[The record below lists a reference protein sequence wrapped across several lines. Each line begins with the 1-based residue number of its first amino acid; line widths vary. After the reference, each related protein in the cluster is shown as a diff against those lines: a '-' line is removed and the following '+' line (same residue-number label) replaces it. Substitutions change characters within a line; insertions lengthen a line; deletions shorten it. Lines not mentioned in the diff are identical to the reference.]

1 MRKTRRLRRRRKT
14 RGGSIGY
21 GMSFTKNYLQ
31 GTQIGLVQVVVS
43 PRGASSPCLP

>member
-1 MRKTRRLRRRRKT
+1 MRKTRRIRRRRKT

-31 GTQIGLVQVVVS
+31 GTQIGLANPTLMSRIYV
-43 PRGASSPCLP
+43 